1 VFLLR
6 KFIKIISFSSF
17 LFLFSFTLSSLS
29 LDNKVEAL
37 PFSNVCTAVS
47 STINPGTIYSVSC
60 GAGNTVTYTFN
71 YDFNVTGFSSGS
83 DGY

>member
-1 VFLLR
+1 MR
-6 KFIKIISFSSF
+6 KIIKVISISSF
-17 LFLFSFTLSSLS
+17 LFLSSFVLSSFSF
-29 LDNKVEAL
+29 DEKVEAL

-47 STINPGTIYSVSC
+47 TTANPGTIYSISC

-71 YDFNVTGFSSGS
+71 YNFNVTGFSSGS